1 MQIYTYG
8 SACKA
13 LILYDILQVKSNYC
27 CIMIPFDLFILA
39 HFYLNS
45 QLLKFTIRSD
55 FMYNLNFK
63 IFHNTIFFFWQ

>member
-1 MQIYTYG
+1 
-8 SACKA
+8 
-13 LILYDILQVKSNYC
+13 
-27 CIMIPFDLFILA
+27 MIPFDLFILA

-63 IFHNTIFFFWQ
+63 IFHNTSFFFSDNKAKKKVI